1 MSEIQLKDT
10 AQILEN
16 IREFSNRLS
25 SLFVGRKEVIED
37 MVIAAIAQEPL
48 LFIGPLC
55 MGKSELVTQ
64 FKTMLELEQAQY
76 FLNIRSQNLQNHQ
89 RSWGH

>member
-1 MSEIQLKDT
+1 MSDMHVKDT

-25 SLFVGRKEVIED
+25 SLFVGRQEVIED

-48 LFIGPLC
+48 LFIGPPGT
-55 MGKSELVTQ
+55 GKSELVTQ
-64 FKTMLELEQAQY
+64 FKKMLDL
-76 FLNIRSQNLQNHQ
+76 L
-89 RSWGH
+89 

>member
-1 MSEIQLKDT
+1 MSGIHEKDT

-25 SLFVGRKEVIED
+25 SLFVRRKEVIED

-48 LFIGPLC
+48 LFIGPPASKIDC
-55 MGKSELVTQ
+55 NKGVSESI
-64 FKTMLELEQAQY
+64 A
-76 FLNIRSQNLQNHQ
+76 NLPGFTT
-89 RSWGH
+89 SPITLT